1 MIWKSLV
8 QCQYDLSS
16 WGWEM
21 KNGVLAPVMTDLDPA
36 PEDYSNLYNA
46 NAKLRQ
52 RTLVVRHCA
61 FV

>member
-1 MIWKSLV
+1 
-8 QCQYDLSS
+8 
-16 WGWEM
+16 M
-21 KNGVLAPVMTDLDPA
+21 KNGVLVPVMTDLDPA
-36 PEDYSNLYNA
+36 PEDYSNLYSA